1 MLPQFTTGV
10 FNQQR
15 WPQAGDTDDCWAI
28 ADLMAVHGVAPWL
41 RLPGI
46 TRYREAANNPRM
58 PGPTPG
64 NVRDSALAMRTL
76 YPSFGE
82 LIKVVEG
89 VAFSDFLTKLK
100 AGHPASLSLLSGSLP
115 ARLQFGFLGNHRV
128 AVFWNGERIRLANPL
143 ARAHSRSKPIT
154 EGELHT
160 AVRDHPFARVHA
172 VLMPTVE
179 QAFRLHPLLTDVI
192 EAAIAGVDDE
202 SDDSDAMEDVSSADT

>member
-1 MLPQFTTGV
+1 VIPQFTTGV

-28 ADLMAVHGVAPWL
+28 ADLMAVHSVAPWI

-46 TRYREAANNPRM
+46 TRYRELARNPRM

-64 NVRDSALAMRTL
+64 TVAQSARAIRALDPA
-76 YPSFGE
+76 FGE
-82 LIKVVEG
+82 LIELIEGLPFSEFLPKV
-89 VAFSDFLTKLK
+89 K

-115 ARLQFGFLGNHRV
+115 SRLQFGFRGNHRV
-128 AVFWNGERIRLANPL
+128 AVFWNGAKIRLANPL

-154 EGELHT
+154 EDELHT
-160 AVRDHPFARVHA
+160 AVRDHPFNMVHA

-179 QAFRLHPLLTDVI
+179 QAFQLHPLLSGAI
-192 EAAIAGVDDE
+192 EAAIDGIDDE
-202 SDDSDAMEDVSSADT
+202 TDDSDAMEDVTAA